1 MIKNQTPERPSDEQ
15 PQYFGGKI
23 VHKVTDAL
31 SWLISTLGGGKRGPA
46 WLTGL
51 PQYALKPFRGE
62 QQTEVDEQY
71 ARLISGGYRVQGT
84 RPDALKGW
92 KRVPKWDSNY
102 VSVWDNPDGH
112 RFVSV
117 RCKPHKNDLTTDLV
131 HDASIAARGTTSDVV
146 GPQLQRILD
155 DTEPSSRRG
164 GAQPRDGAHPAGI
177 PE

>member
-1 MIKNQTPERPSDEQ
+1 M
-15 PQYFGGKI
+15 
-23 VHKVTDAL
+23 HKVTDAL

-84 RPDALKGW
+84 RPDALMGW

-102 VSVWDNPDGH
+102 VSLG
-112 RFVSV
+112 
-117 RCKPHKNDLTTDLV
+117 
-131 HDASIAARGTTSDVV
+131 
-146 GPQLQRILD
+146 
-155 DTEPSSRRG
+155 
-164 GAQPRDGAHPAGI
+164 
-177 PE
+177 